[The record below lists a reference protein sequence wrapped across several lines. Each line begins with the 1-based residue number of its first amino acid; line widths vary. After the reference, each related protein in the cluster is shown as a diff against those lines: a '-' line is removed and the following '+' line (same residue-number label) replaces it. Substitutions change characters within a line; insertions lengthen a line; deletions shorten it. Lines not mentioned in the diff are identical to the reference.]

1 MVLVFWVSVP
11 IGIQNGDI
19 FSIDDRRFFKRS
31 VFARRV
37 VREILGD

>member
-19 FSIDDRRFFKRS
+19 CNIDDRRFFKGS
-31 VFARRV
+31 VFAR
-37 VREILGD
+37 